1 MRGRWVLLCLGLAG
15 VVACRA
21 DAPQPVAAS
30 IDHEPVAAPVSASKL
45 EPEPEPTPIPESS
58 AVHGSLETVQGQ
70 RVLRVWGTPRQMGH
84 AQGMLLHE
92 EIVDV
97 LDGYALDII
106 TPTQL
111 EAASALYGSIAT
123 IAPSVREE
131 AQGVVDG
138 MIEAGGA
145 RVERLDRDIRATDLL
160 VMGAM
165 TDLVAIGCSSLSAW
179 GASTQDALGGEPI
192 VVRNLDWDDAP
203 ALLRN
208 QLIVVYQPSDP
219 QRQPVVSVSFAGYL
233 GCLSC
238 LNEAGVT
245 TLFNMGHGDG
255 AASLAQAAGGF
266 SPANLLLRDLLERRD
281 VDGDGVSRADD
292 IEFGLREATHAG
304 SFILHVLEP
313 NAEQPARVLEVE
325 ADGVH
330 VRKPGL
336 AGADTVVAA
345 TNHLRGKDGPQSCR
359 RYDTIEATSR
369 KRANRW
375 DAQSLWDLARE
386 VRLSDVVHTL
396 MVQPR
401 TRTLRVWFRQ
411 PGERAHT
418 SADGVEFGWDTLVR
432 VPSSP

>member
-1 MRGRWVLLCLGLAG
+1 MRGRALLFGLLGAL
-15 VVACRA
+15 ACRA
-21 DAPQPVAAS
+21 EAPQPRPRAS
-30 IDHEPVAAPVSASKL
+30 TPEADPVASPR
-45 EPEPEPTPIPESS
+45 PEPLELQPELAPESS
-58 AVHGSLETVQGQ
+58 SVHGSLETVEGQ

-84 AQGMLLHE
+84 AQGVLLHD
-92 EIVDV
+92 EIIDV
-97 LDGYALDII
+97 LDGYALDVIS
-106 TPTQL
+106 PSQL
-111 EAASALYGSIAT
+111 EAASKLYGTVAD
-123 IAPSVREE
+123 IAPNLREE
-131 AQGVVDG
+131 AQGVVEG
-138 MIEAGGA
+138 MREAGA
-145 RVERLDRDIRATDLL
+145 VRIERLDRDLRATDLL

-179 GASTQDALGGEPI
+179 GASTQDALAGDPM

-219 QRQPVVSVSFAGYL
+219 ERQPVVSVSFAGYL

-245 TLFNMGHGDG
+245 TLFNMGYGDG
-255 AASLAQAAGGF
+255 AASLVQAAGGF

-281 VDGDGVSRADD
+281 VDGDGASRADD
-292 IEFGLREATHAG
+292 IEFGLRAATHAG
-304 SFILHVLEP
+304 SFILHVVEP
-313 NAEQPARVLEVE
+313 KGEQPARVLEVE
-325 ADGVH
+325 SDGVH
-330 VRKPGL
+330 VRNAGL
-336 AGADTVVAA
+336 AGGDSVLAA

-359 RYDTIEATSR
+359 RYDKIEKTSR
-369 KRANRW
+369 KRGHRW
-375 DAQSLWDLARE
+375 DADSLWALARD

-396 MVQPR
+396 LVQPR

-411 PGERAHT
+411 PGDRAHT

>member
-1 MRGRWVLLCLGLAG
+1 MRARILLLGFAG
-15 VVACRA
+15 ALACRA
-21 DAPQPVAAS
+21 EAPPPQPSVASVDVGPAPTPVPEAPQPEPAS
-30 IDHEPVAAPVSASKL
+30 
-45 EPEPEPTPIPESS
+45 
-58 AVHGSLETVQGQ
+58 VHGSLETVQGQ

-84 AQGMLLHE
+84 AQGVLLHK
-92 EIVDV
+92 EIIDV
-97 LDGYALDII
+97 LDGYALDVI
-106 TPTQL
+106 TPSQL
-111 EAASALYGSIAT
+111 EAASTLYGTIAE
-123 IAPSVREE
+123 IAPSLREE
-131 AQGVVDG
+131 AQGVVEG
-138 MIEAGGA
+138 MREAGSA
-145 RVERLDRDIRATDLL
+145 RVERLDRDIAATDLL

-179 GASTQDALGGEPI
+179 GASTEDAAGGDPM
-192 VVRNLDWDDAP
+192 VVRNLDWDDEP

-219 QRQPVVSVSFAGYL
+219 ERQPVVSVSFAGYL

-245 TLFNMGHGDG
+245 TLFNMGYGDG

-266 SPANLLLRDLLERRD
+266 APANLMLRDLLERKD

-292 IEFGLREATHAG
+292 IEFGLRAATHAG
-304 SFILHVLEP
+304 SFILHVVEP

-325 ADGVH
+325 SDGVH
-330 VRKPGL
+330 VRDPGL
-336 AGADTVVAA
+336 AGGDTVLAA

-359 RYDTIEATSR
+359 RYDTIERTSQ
-369 KRANRW
+369 KRGHRW
-375 DAQSLWDLARE
+375 DADALWALARD
-386 VRLSDVVHTL
+386 VRLSEVVHTL
-396 MVQPR
+396 LVQPR

-411 PGERAHT
+411 PGDRAHT